1 MKYLARFMALGALSV
16 LPWLTYA
23 VAESAE
29 FEAQQTGSKSKALQV
44 GDIHLGSSR
53 AFVYVGKS
61 GLVGHNHG
69 IEGHIREGRIDLP
82 QSINAGKIV
91 FEMNSFDADTDTAR
105 RYMGLE
111 GSTDAGTRKEV
122 TANMQGEHVLDVAR
136 YPTATFTIESIQ
148 PVAGKSPRGF
158 DQYQFAGKFTLHGVT
173 NPLRVVVE
181 AEPRQPWM
189 HLRCRFDVLQS
200 DYGITPFSKVFGTV
214 GVADA
219 LRIWGDLWVLNE
231 LPQTQASA
239 TGQTRTK

>member
-1 MKYLARFMALGALSV
+1 MKYLTQFMALGALSV
-16 LPWLTYA
+16 LPWLSCPVVEA
-23 VAESAE
+23 AELQT
-29 FEAQQTGSKSKALQV
+29 QQAGSKSEALQV
-44 GDIHLGSSR
+44 GDLHLGSSR

-69 IEGHIREGRIDLP
+69 IEGHIREGHIDLTR
-82 QSINAGKIV
+82 SVDAGKIV
-91 FEMNSFDADTDTAR
+91 FEMSSFDADTDAAR
-105 RYMGLE
+105 RYIGLE

-136 YPTATFTIESIQ
+136 FPTATFTIESIQ
-148 PVAGKSPRGF
+148 PIASKSSRGF

-200 DYGITPFSKVFGTV
+200 DYGITPFSKVFGTI
-214 GVADA
+214 GVADG
-219 LRIWGDLWVLNE
+219 LRIWGDLWVLNQ

-239 TGQTRTK
+239 HK